1 MTDGR
6 TDGRRIGDG
15 PSASPVIRKSSLF
28 LHLPIGQ
35 TKEGRK
41 EGDAHASGKRT
52 VRQVRPRIGAR
63 VLLDRAKGHVVL

>member
-1 MTDGR
+1 MANDGR
-6 TDGRRIGDG
+6 TDGDG

-35 TKEGRK
+35 TEEGRK

-52 VRQVRPRIGAR
+52 VVRQVRSRIGAR
-63 VLLDRAKGHVVL
+63 VLLEQKDTFVL